1 MRLNVKFLIAA
12 LVGLS
17 LLSHDS
23 RHAGA
28 LAQDVEKSA
37 AETAVASGENYVV
50 YAWRK
55 TELQDHLLGSSKK
68 HPRED
73 YTGQFAEYSFLLK
86 NDD

>member
-17 LLSHDS
+17 LLSHYS

-28 LAQDVEKSA
+28 LAQDDEKSA

-50 YAWRK
+50 YA
-55 TELQDHLLGSSKK
+55 
-68 HPRED
+68 
-73 YTGQFAEYSFLLK
+73 
-86 NDD
+86 